1 LFRVAQYDQIRVFV
15 DVPEA
20 LSTKLLVGASAQIT
34 PHTLPDRT
42 FEGKVTRTGKSI
54 DARTCGL
61 RVEVDVPNK
70 DLAVIPGAHVHVKLQ
85 VAPVAVV
92 QVPASAVLFQSAS
105 PQVAVVDSNGPVRL
119 QDVSVA
125 RINGNFVEIAS
136 GLSEGDKV
144 AVNISKGI
152 DQVVD
157 TNKVTAEQIAM
168 LPGRQPV
175 SRELTRAVWEG
186 VERRIT
192 LSARGDSSRVAEIQ
206 DAEAGWPT
214 LECAGH

>member
-1 LFRVAQYDQIRVFV
+1 VFV

-34 PHTLPDRT
+34 PNTLPDRS

-70 DLAVIPGAHVHVKLQ
+70 DLAVIPGARVHVKLQ

-92 QVPASAVLFQSAS
+92 QVPASAVLFQSAG

-125 RINGNFVEIAS
+125 RINGNFVEMAS

-144 AVNISKGI
+144 AVKGSI
-152 DQVVD
+152 RSL
-157 TNKVTAEQIAM
+157 I
-168 LPGRQPV
+168 P
-175 SRELTRAVWEG
+175 TR
-186 VERRIT
+186 
-192 LSARGDSSRVAEIQ
+192 
-206 DAEAGWPT
+206 
-214 LECAGH
+214 